1 MVYNK
6 DNEILTFQRSDNGN
20 VWQFP
25 QGGIEVGESPIN
37 TLWRELREETGL
49 TEEKIESVA
58 EYQKWTVY
66 TYPPQINNK
75 LGDNMVLG
83 QAHRW
88 FFLRLKSDTAIDLG
102 LATEKEFTN
111 FKWTTFADLI
121 KQNDFMKIDVYR
133 DLSTFFNTLR

>member
-1 MVYNK
+1 MLMKPYFRPGAGAVVYNK

-58 EYQKWTVY
+58 E
-66 TYPPQINNK
+66 
-75 LGDNMVLG
+75 
-83 QAHRW
+83 
-88 FFLRLKSDTAIDLG
+88 
-102 LATEKEFTN
+102 
-111 FKWTTFADLI
+111 
-121 KQNDFMKIDVYR
+121 
-133 DLSTFFNTLR
+133 

>member
-1 MVYNK
+1 
-6 DNEILTFQRSDNGN
+6 
-20 VWQFP
+20 
-25 QGGIEVGESPIN
+25 
-37 TLWRELREETGL
+37 
-49 TEEKIESVA
+49 
-58 EYQKWTVY
+58 
-66 TYPPQINNK
+66 
-75 LGDNMVLG
+75 MVLG